1 VFGRRKREAEAAE
14 AAREAE
20 RRVLLADLAGRP
32 DTVCPFLGLADARAE
47 YRPEPTGEHRCY
59 AFGDPSPLSDE
70 QQSHV
75 CLERGYSN
83 CPRYLRGVLVIPSE
97 ELEAL
102 RRPQAPAPPPEP
114 APVERR
120 RRRGLVLVPLLLLLV
135 AAVGIGGWYA
145 LGNGTPLAF
154 LFTATATPTP
164 SVTPASTATPTAP
177 ATAVATSTP
186 VTATPTPSVTP
197 APTPVAVPSSGV
209 FPTPG
214 PDAVP
219 TGGYIVV
226 VTRGLYTVFLLDD
239 SGNVTQQTTANFAP
253 TGSPYSAAP
262 VERIE
267 GTDGRI
273 YWRTLAGGYTGRAY
287 TSGISGDFRIFRVF
301 QSPNGD
307 YTYSQLPASQL

>member
-1 VFGRRKREAEAAE
+1 MFGRRKREAEEAE

-20 RRVLLADLAGRP
+20 RHALLSELAKRP

-47 YRPEPTGEHRCY
+47 YRPTATGEHRCY

-70 QQSHV
+70 QQSNV

-102 RRPQAPAPPPEP
+102 RRPQAPAPPPVP

-120 RRRGLVLVPLLLLLV
+120 RRRGLVLLPVLLLLV
-135 AAVGIGGWYA
+135 AAVGFGGWYA
-145 LGNGTPLAF
+145 LGGNPLA
-154 LFTATATPTP
+154 LVSSPTPTPSPAMTPVPTATATASATTPVPSAAATPTP
-164 SVTPASTATPTAP
+164 SR
-177 ATAVATSTP
+177 
-186 VTATPTPSVTP
+186 TP

-226 VTRGLYTVFLLDD
+226 VTKGLYTVFLLDG
-239 SGNVTQQTTANFAP
+239 SGNVTEQTTANFAP